1 MRMLIRMVTAS
12 VSARGQGVKSCGN
25 MVIGMFSGRSSCLTK
40 INPVCSVLL

>member
-12 VSARGQGVKSCGN
+12 TSACGQSVKKLWEHGDY
-25 MVIGMFSGRSSCLTK
+25 VQWEVKLCLTK